1 MTDKTSVKTKMCT
14 LKTAY
19 KYDKKYQDIRGNC
32 YNYNNQLN
40 TFETTNRKNKPITN
54 ACNAIHVC
62 EHHSSD
68 VSLLVMLEREYGGC
82 LGTNSR

>member
-40 TFETTNRKNKPITN
+40 KFETTNRKNKPITN

-62 EHHSSD
+62 DIIPVME
-68 VSLLVMLEREYGGC
+68 LVGYARKSVWWMPWH
-82 LGTNSR
+82 